1 MKQMAVVLAMG
12 MAFTKAFFR
21 NKVALFFTF
30 LFPLVFLVVFG
41 FIFGNDNQPNFEVGL
56 IDRSES
62 ELTQTFL
69 ITAEASEIFEFDRD
83 GDLEEFEIQLGRG
96 EIDAIII
103 LDENFGQVAASGRP
117 EGRLQ
122 LLYDQSDEQLGL
134 AMISVL
140 ENISDRLNQNLA
152 PADQPLTIDARTL
165 QTADLSRFD
174 YVFAGLIG
182 FSMLSLGV
190 FSMSEGFMQDK
201 KSKAL
206 LRIRLAPVRAWQLIA
221 ATIFNRVLVGLVA
234 VGLMFVAGILIF
246 GFQMRGDYLNFLLFS
261 IISLVCLLG
270 FGTFIASWA
279 RDSNQAAPLANLI
292 SFPMMFLSGIFF
304 PVYLMPDW
312 LQQITAFIPLT
323 AIVDGLR
330 LILTEGMTIFGLGFQ
345 LLVIAVWSLVLYALA
360 ARSFRW
366 E

>member
-1 MKQMAVVLAMG
+1 MRQLTAIFAMS

-41 FIFGNDNQPNFEVGL
+41 FIFGRDSQPNFEVGL
-56 IDRSES
+56 INRSGS
-62 ELTQTFL
+62 ELTTQFL
-69 ITAEASEIFEFDRD
+69 EAAEESEIFEFDEE
-83 GDLEEFEIQLGRG
+83 GDLAEFEIQLGRG
-96 EIDAIII
+96 EIDAIIV
-103 LDENFGQVAASGRP
+103 LDEDFGRVGAGGL

-122 LLYDQSDEQLGL
+122 LLYNQSDEQLGL
-134 AMISVL
+134 TMISVL
-140 ENISDRLNQNLA
+140 ENVFGQFNQDFASAEQTLS
-152 PADQPLTIDARTL
+152 IEARTL

-182 FSMLSLGV
+182 FSILSLGV

-206 LRIRLAPVRAWQLIA
+206 LRIRLAPVGAWQLIT
-221 ATIFNRVLVGLVA
+221 ATVFNRTLVGLVA
-234 VGLMFVAGILIF
+234 VGLMFVAGSLIF
-246 GFQMRGDYLNFLLFS
+246 GFQMRGDYLSFLLFS

-279 RDSNQAAPLANLI
+279 KDTNQAAPLANLI
-292 SFPMMFLSGIFF
+292 SFPMMFLSGVFF

-323 AIVDGLR
+323 AVVEGLR
-330 LILTEGMTIFGLGFQ
+330 LILTEGVTIFGLGPQ
-345 LLVIAVWSLVLYALA
+345 LLVIAVWSLALYALA

>member
-1 MKQMAVVLAMG
+1 
-12 MAFTKAFFR
+12 
-21 NKVALFFTF
+21 
-30 LFPLVFLVVFG
+30 
-41 FIFGNDNQPNFEVGL
+41 
-56 IDRSES
+56 
-62 ELTQTFL
+62 
-69 ITAEASEIFEFDRD
+69 
-83 GDLEEFEIQLGRG
+83 
-96 EIDAIII
+96 
-103 LDENFGQVAASGRP
+103 
-117 EGRLQ
+117 
-122 LLYDQSDEQLGL
+122 
-134 AMISVL
+134 
-140 ENISDRLNQNLA
+140 
-152 PADQPLTIDARTL
+152 
-165 QTADLSRFD
+165 
-174 YVFAGLIG
+174 
-182 FSMLSLGV
+182 
-190 FSMSEGFMQDK
+190 MSEGFMQDK

-221 ATIFNRVLVGLVA
+221 APIFNRVLVGLVA
-234 VGLMFVAGILIF
+234 VGLMFIAGILIF

-312 LQQITAFIPLT
+312 LQQLTAFIPLA

-330 LILTEGMTIFGLGFQ
+330 LILTEGTTILGLGPQ
-345 LLVIAVWSLVLYALA
+345 LLVIAVWSLTLYALA